1 MSRRESVVVRASG
14 KVRNAVGLVLAL
26 TFAMTL
32 TFVVSLPLILLGL
45 WLRRSLDEWKARRLL
60 LSLYRSRVA
69 GVELVPAMREP
80 PSMEGFR

>member
-1 MSRRESVVVRASG
+1 MAWLFRLPRVIALPVALLVVVLG
-14 KVRNAVGLVLAL
+14 CLAL
-26 TFAMTL
+26 AL
-32 TFVVSLPLILLGL
+32 FVVSLPLILLGL

-80 PSMEGFR
+80 PGPEVLR

>member
-1 MSRRESVVVRASG
+1 MIALPVALLLVVLG
-14 KVRNAVGLVLAL
+14 CLAL
-26 TFAMTL
+26 AL
-32 TFVVSLPLILLGL
+32 FVVSLPLILLGL

-80 PSMEGFR
+80 PGPEVLR

>member
-1 MSRRESVVVRASG
+1 MAWLFRLPRVIALPVALLLVVLG
-14 KVRNAVGLVLAL
+14 CLAL
-26 TFAMTL
+26 AL
-32 TFVVSLPLILLGL
+32 FVVSLPLILLGL

-80 PSMEGFR
+80 PGPEVLR

>member
-1 MSRRESVVVRASG
+1 MAWLFRLPRVIALPVALLLVVLG
-14 KVRNAVGLVLAL
+14 CLAL
-26 TFAMTL
+26 AL
-32 TFVVSLPLILLGL
+32 FVVSLPLFLLGL

-80 PSMEGFR
+80 PGPEVLR

>member
-1 MSRRESVVVRASG
+1 MAWLFRLPRVIALPVALLVVVLG
-14 KVRNAVGLVLAL
+14 CLAL
-26 TFAMTL
+26 AL
-32 TFVVSLPLILLGL
+32 FVVSLPLILLGL

-80 PSMEGFR
+80 PSMEGSR

>member
-1 MSRRESVVVRASG
+1 MAWLFRLPRVIALPVALLVVVLG
-14 KVRNAVGLVLAL
+14 CLAL
-26 TFAMTL
+26 AL
-32 TFVVSLPLILLGL
+32 FVVSLPLILLGL

>member
-1 MSRRESVVVRASG
+1 MAWLFRLPRVIALPVALLLVVLG
-14 KVRNAVGLVLAL
+14 CLAL
-26 TFAMTL
+26 AL
-32 TFVVSLPLILLGL
+32 FVVSLPLILLGL